1 MRLGIVKRSG
11 TRHLPEIARRVEDA
25 GFESLMVTE
34 HTHVPV
40 GSMSDEEA
48 RRRAGLLDPFVA
60 LGAAAAVTSRLKLG
74 TAVCVVTHR
83 EPLGLA
89 KAVATLDLLSGGRFI
104 FGVGTSSVPA
114 ENRSFGV
121 TRRLDLLRER
131 VAAMKALWSGEA
143 VEYRGELVDFG
154 PTLSGPAPVQRP
166 HPPILVGGGRA
177 RLDDVLAWAD
187 GWLPWPPDG
196 FDIAETIA
204 QLRSEARAA
213 GRSRPTVVIFNA
225 PRDPRALAGYE
236 AAGVDTCLLDLT
248 TEEPAAVA
256 AELQTLRQLAPFDD

>member
-11 TRHLPEIARRVEDA
+11 TRYLPEIARRVEDA

-104 FGVGTSSVPA
+104 FGVGTSSVPQ
-114 ENRSFGV
+114 ENRTFGV

-143 VEYRGELVDFG
+143 VEFHGEFVDFG
-154 PTLSGPAPVQRP
+154 PAFSGPSVVQRP

-177 RLDDVLAWAD
+177 RLGDVLAWAD

-196 FDIAETIA
+196 FDLAETIA
-204 QLRSEARAA
+204 RLRSDAQAA
-213 GRSRPTVVIFNA
+213 GRSRPVVVIFNA
-225 PRDPRALAGYE
+225 PRDARILAGYE
-236 AAGVDTCLLDLT
+236 AAGVDTALLDLT
-248 TEEPAAVA
+248 TDEPADVA
-256 AELQTLRQLAPFDD
+256 AELVGLRRLAP